1 MATFGHKS
9 DIISRA
15 RQASTKLLAA
25 AAELEACSAAWNRGI
40 STQIID
46 ATGADPNSEGY
57 KPNDFEGNEG
67 IVKADITKALGVAL
81 DNLRTLL
88 ASADGKK
95 FEDIAQ

>member
-1 MATFGHKS
+1 MATFGHKA
-9 DIISRA
+9 DIISRS

-25 AAELEACSAAWNRGI
+25 AAELEACAAAWNRGI

-46 ATGADPNSEGY
+46 ATGTDPEAVGY
-57 KPNDFEGNEG
+57 DANDFKGNEG